1 MESNQP
7 AATPPKS
14 GEDKTVAI
22 VAYLSLIGFIVALI
36 LHNQPGKKTV
46 LGSFHLRQG
55 LGIML
60 CSVCMSIIMIIPF
73 VGWVVGC
80 VGYILVLVM
89 WIMGIISA
97 VNGEMKP
104 APIMGGSFQK
114 WFAGTFN

>member
-1 MESNQP
+1 M
-7 AATPPKS
+7 
-14 GEDKTVAI
+14 
-22 VAYLSLIGFIVALI
+22 
-36 LHNQPGKKTV
+36 
-46 LGSFHLRQG
+46 
-55 LGIML
+55 
-60 CSVCMSIIMIIPF
+60 
-73 VGWVVGC
+73 VGC